1 MESEAFYHGA
11 DIRIL
16 SVKDDSHRQAEDI
29 RQLMNEGVD
38 LLVISPN
45 SANEITP
52 VVEEAYERGIP
63 VILME
68 RKINSDKFTAFIGA
82 DNYKIGREAGR
93 YMAYL
98 MDGKGDVFEVQG
110 GEGSTSANERHKG
123 FMDALKE
130 FPGIQYAGSVYAH
143 WYEKEAEKA
152 MDSVWRKQSRLS
164 VVFAQNDRMAKGVY
178 ASAVRHSGRIS

>member
-16 SVKDDSHRQAEDI
+16 SVKDDSRRQAEDI

-38 LLVISPN
+38 LLIISPN

-110 GEGSTSANERHKG
+110 LKCSASANERHKG

-130 FPGIQYAGSVYAH
+130 FPGIQYAGSVYAQ
-143 WYEKEAEKA
+143 WYGKEAEKA
-152 MDSVWRKQSRLS
+152 MDPV
-164 VVFAQNDRMAKGVY
+164 
-178 ASAVRHSGRIS
+178 